1 MITGNYPTLLN
12 DFSLFS
18 DETLQP
24 ILFDL
29 SARLDGWSTWP
40 RFRRGQRKGPTVK
53 AIEFSRFGGADVLNY
68 VNIPRPS
75 PQADEVLIEV
85 TAAGVNFP
93 DIRERMGVYQRA
105 ETHVGGVT
113 LPRVSGLQAVG
124 RVVEVGA
131 KADQSLIAKKVVTL
145 LPAGGGYAQFVNA
158 PQSLMVVLPES
169 ADDVTMAALPDQG
182 VTAYLT
188 LTASTKI
195 QPGESVLVHGAAG
208 GVGSLAV
215 QIAKALGAG
224 PVIATA
230 GSDERRAYARS
241 IGADVAVDYAK
252 PNWPSVVLEATG
264 GRGVDV
270 ILESIGGDVFE
281 QNFECLATFGRYIVF
296 GSTRGPGAPFAPR
309 RLMTKCQTMTGIYVP
324 VFFAQRPDLVQKAL
338 AYLVAR
344 TLDRSIR
351 PNVAT
356 VLGLSQT
363 AQAHRMLEERRTV
376 GVVVLDPRR

>member
-1 MITGNYPTLLN
+1 M
-12 DFSLFS
+12 
-18 DETLQP
+18 
-24 ILFDL
+24 
-29 SARLDGWSTWP
+29 
-40 RFRRGQRKGPTVK
+40 K
-53 AIEFSRFGGADVLNY
+53 AIQFARFGGAEVLDY
-68 VNIPRPS
+68 VELPRPS
-75 PQADEVLIEV
+75 PQTDEVLIEV

-105 ETHVGGVT
+105 ETHVGGVV

-131 KADQSLIAKKVVTL
+131 KSDHRLIGKKVVAL
-145 LPAGGGYAQFVNA
+145 LPGGGGYAQLVIA
-158 PQSLMVVLPES
+158 PSNLIVVLPES

-188 LTASTKI
+188 LTASTKV
-195 QPGESVLVHGAAG
+195 QPGESLLVHGAAG

-215 QIAKALGAG
+215 QIAKALGARL
-224 PVIATA
+224 VIATA
-230 GSDERRAYARS
+230 GSDERRAYTLS

-252 PNWPSVVLEATG
+252 PDWPNAVLEATD
-264 GRGVDV
+264 GRGVDI
-270 ILESIGGDVFE
+270 ILESIGGDIFE
-281 QNFECLATFGRYIVF
+281 QNFECLATFGRCIIF

-324 VFFAQRPDLVQKAL
+324 VFFAQRPDLVHEAL
-338 AYLVAR
+338 AFLVAH
-344 TLDRSIR
+344 TLDGTVR

-363 AQAHRMLEERRTV
+363 VEAHRMLEERRAV